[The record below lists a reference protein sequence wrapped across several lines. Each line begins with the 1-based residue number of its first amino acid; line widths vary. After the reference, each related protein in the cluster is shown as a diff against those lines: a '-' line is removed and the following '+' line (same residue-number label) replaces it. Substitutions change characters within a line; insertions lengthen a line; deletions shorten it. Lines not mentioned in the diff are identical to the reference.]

1 MKRPL
6 RTLFYGL
13 THEHAEGKFATLRR
27 MPDEFEIVGVV
38 DDRPRGSK
46 YYVDVQLD
54 PKGCPIVSEDE
65 AFAISD
71 IEAVFIETTN
81 SDLMRVAGECA
92 ERGIPMHCDKP
103 CGETMESYASIVET
117 CRAKN
122 IPMQIGYM
130 YRANLAVQFAWRA
143 VQERWLGDIVFVEA
157 DMNHDYG
164 KDGYADYISSF
175 PGGILYNLGCHLV
188 DMVAPML
195 DGLPVRVTADIAD
208 APGDPAG
215 SRTRGAAFLE
225 WPSADVLIRT
235 SSHAPGGLPCRRLRI
250 DGTNGTID
258 LCPIERFDGRNLTLR
273 MTLAKPVVADAASAA
288 RAPYRM
294 KATYATGCH
303 EIDFGVQ
310 TDRYAGQ
317 FQELAQIVRGEIPN
331 DPAAYDRDLR
341 VHQIHLMM
349 CGAKGETT

>member
-1 MKRPL
+1 MKRPI

-27 MPDEFEIVGVV
+27 MSDTFEIVGVV
-38 DDRPRGSK
+38 DDRPRVSK
-46 YYVDVQLD
+46 YYVDTQLEPTD
-54 PKGCPIVSEDE
+54 CPVVSEAE
-65 AFAISD
+65 AFDIPG
-71 IEAVFIETTN
+71 IEAVFVETTN
-81 SDLMRVAGECA
+81 SDLMRVAAECA

-103 CGETMESYASIVET
+103 CGEALEPYASIVET
-117 CRAKN
+117 CRRKG

-130 YRANLAVQFAWRA
+130 YRANPAVQFAWRA
-143 VQERWLGDIVFVEA
+143 VRAGWLGDIVFAEA

-164 KDGYADYISSF
+164 KDGYVNYISSF
-175 PGGILYNLGCHLV
+175 SGGILYNLGCHLV
-188 DMVAPML
+188 DLVAPML
-195 DGLPVRVTADIAD
+195 DGLPVRVTADIGD

-215 SRTRGAAFLE
+215 SRTRGAALLQ

-235 SSHAPGGLPCRRLRI
+235 SSHAPGGLPCRRLRV

-258 LCPIERFDGRNLTLR
+258 LCPIERFDGQSLKLQLTLG
-273 MTLAKPVVADAASAA
+273 KPVEG
-288 RAPYRM
+288 RAPCQSEAKYT
-294 KATYATGCH
+294 AGCH

-317 FQELAQIVRGEIPN
+317 LREFAQFVRGESPN
-331 DPAAYDRDLR
+331 DPTAYDRDLR

-349 CGAKGETT
+349 CGGGCLTV

>member
-13 THEHAEGKFATLRR
+13 THEHAEGKFASLRR

-38 DDRPRGSK
+38 DDRSRVSK
-46 YYVDVQLD
+46 YYVDVQLE
-54 PKGCPIVSEDE
+54 PKDCPVVSEEE
-65 AFAISD
+65 AFAIPG
-71 IEAVFIETTN
+71 IEAVFVETTN
-81 SDLMRVAGECA
+81 SDLMRVASECA
-92 ERGIPMHCDKP
+92 ARGIPMHCDKP
-103 CGETMESYASIVET
+103 CGCTMEPYRSIVET
-117 CRAKN
+117 CREKG

-130 YRANLAVQFAWRA
+130 YRANPAVRFAWRA
-143 VQERWLGDIVFVEA
+143 VREGRLGDVVFIEA

-164 KDGYADYISSF
+164 KAGYADYISSF

-188 DMVAPML
+188 DMVAPLL
-195 DGLPVRVTADIAD
+195 DGLPVRVATDIGE

-215 SRTRGAAFLE
+215 SRTRGAAFLQ
-225 WPSADVLIRT
+225 WPTADVLIRT

-258 LCPIERFDGRNLTLR
+258 LCPIERFDGENLKLR
-273 MTLAKPVVADAASAA
+273 MTLAKPVNGYAS
-288 RAPYRM
+288 
-294 KATYATGCH
+294 GCH

-317 FQELAQIVRGEIPN
+317 LMEFAQIIRGEIPN
-331 DPAAYDRDLR
+331 DPASYDRDIR
-341 VHQIHLMM
+341 VHQIHLMT
-349 CGAKGETT
+349 CGGECLTV